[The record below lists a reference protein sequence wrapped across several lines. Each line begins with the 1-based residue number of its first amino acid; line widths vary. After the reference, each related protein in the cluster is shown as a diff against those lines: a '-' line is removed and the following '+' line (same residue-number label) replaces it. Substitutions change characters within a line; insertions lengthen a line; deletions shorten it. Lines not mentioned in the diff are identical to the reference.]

1 MAWAS
6 SRIMIMKALLLW
18 VMTEMMIGSLFGC
31 FNLHLCWYG
40 GNDGQVAGCVWSF
53 ALAIISHVPFTTWA
67 IVASIVFL
75 FDILRFLYVAWNS
88 DCLIQR

>member
-1 MAWAS
+1 MGFLQDNDYEG
-6 SRIMIMKALLLW
+6 IVFMGHDGNDDW
-18 VMTEMMIGSLFGC
+18 VFVWLFS
-31 FNLHLCWYG
+31 LHLCWYG
-40 GNDGQVAGCVWSF
+40 GNDGKAAGCVWSF

-75 FDILRFLYVAWNS
+75 FDILRLLYVAWNL